1 MDCVSPTFP
10 PLLAEYD
17 ERLFAGVRILY
28 HRAHGRVMQGPG
40 LPRGPHRRTPGEQ
53 EGRPCS
59 SLCSACRSLHPGL
72 LAGRHG
78 AHDVRVGR
86 RWIRHELAGRESG
99 RRVQFVQA
107 MKYRTYRRSIRTLA
121 GTPM

>member
-28 HRAHGRVMQGPG
+28 HRAHGRVLQGPG

-53 EGRPCS
+53 
-59 SLCSACRSLHPGL
+59 
-72 LAGRHG
+72 
-78 AHDVRVGR
+78 DVRVAR
-86 RWIRHELAGRESG
+86 CALLAARCTPASLQGGMVLTMSVWG
-99 RRVQFVQA
+99 DAGSDMSWLDVSRV
-107 MKYRTYRRSIRTLA
+107 A
-121 GTPM
+121 GCSSCRL